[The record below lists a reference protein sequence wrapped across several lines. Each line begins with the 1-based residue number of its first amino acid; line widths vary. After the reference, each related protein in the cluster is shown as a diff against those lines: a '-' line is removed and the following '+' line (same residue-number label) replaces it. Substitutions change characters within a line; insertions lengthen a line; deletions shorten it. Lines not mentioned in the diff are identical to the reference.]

1 MSCSLLQFSS
11 ILDRNNS
18 WHVIK
23 EHLIGHCGSQ
33 NTSAV
38 HSVKC
43 STMENLESQLL
54 ESNSQVLS
62 SLKYKHI
69 HIFLILLYLSPGLS
83 SVPLQTLIVSMED
96 PFCLVLFTSV
106 KPVQLVY
113 STARKKLSLKKK

>member
-1 MSCSLLQFSS
+1 
-11 ILDRNNS
+11 
-18 WHVIK
+18 
-23 EHLIGHCGSQ
+23 
-33 NTSAV
+33 
-38 HSVKC
+38 
-43 STMENLESQLL
+43 MENLESQLL

-113 STARKKLSLKKK
+113 STARKKLS